1 MAKFFFIQHQ
11 NVEILSKN
19 GNPRGGA
26 VVETLVWMKSLH
38 HHGHEIF
45 QAKFEED
52 DREVKEEFSWIKM
65 VPIYNSKKFKKRMV
79 WFTYRFPKLLL
90 SLKKLKLNYLY
101 TSLPTWH
108 TFYIGLIC
116 KILGIKHIIRIAND
130 KNVNFDLDN
139 TLNLIDRKLIHL
151 SYLLSDLIVAQS
163 EFQYQELLKKY
174 SNKNVEKLSNPIE
187 LNKNYLNVKSSPF
200 GYIAWVANFRHQK
213 NLKLLFEIASIC
225 PNEKFKI
232 AGQPLVPMDEETKE
246 YVEKLK
252 YLNNVEFVGIV
263 SQTNILDFLSE
274 AKYLLSTSRYEGFSN
289 TFLEAMTVG
298 LPIITTNTVN
308 PDGIIHKHNLGV
320 LYGDAKDFKHKLM
333 NVKNK
338 EYLIFSQNCINYVTL
353 FHDHLL
359 IGKNL
364 IEYVNKKNHN
374 SL

>member
-26 VVETLVWMKSLH
+26 VVETLVWMKSLY

-52 DREVKEEFSWIKM
+52 NREVKEEFSWIKM

-79 WFTYRFPKLLL
+79 WFTYRFPKLF
-90 SLKKLKLNYLY
+90 LNLQKINIDYLY

-116 KILGIKHIIRIAND
+116 KFLGIKHIIRIAND
-130 KNVNFDLDN
+130 KNVNFNLDK
-139 TLNLIDRKLIHL
+139 TLNLIDRKLIHF

-163 EFQYQELLKKY
+163 EYQYQELLKEYPK
-174 SNKNVEKLSNPIE
+174 KNVKKLSNPIE
-187 LNKNYLNVKSSPF
+187 LNKNYLKVKNSPF

-213 NLKLLFEIASIC
+213 NLKLLFEIASKC

-232 AGQPLVPMDEETKE
+232 AGQPLIPMDEETE
-246 YVEKLK
+246 IYVEKLK
-252 YLNNVEFVGIV
+252 FLKNVEFVGIV
-263 SQTNILDFLSE
+263 PQTNILDFLSE

-289 TFLEAMTVG
+289 TFLEAMMVG
-298 LPIITTNTVN
+298 LPILTTHNVN
-308 PDGIIHKHNLGV
+308 PDGIIDHFKLGI
-320 LYGDAKDFKHKLM
+320 LYSNAEDFNSKLTKV
-333 NVKNK
+333 NDE
-338 EYLIFSQNCINYVTL
+338 EYIQISQNCINHVTL
-353 FHDHLL
+353 HHDHLL
-359 IGKNL
+359 IGISL
-364 IEYVNKKNHN
+364 IN
-374 SL
+374 